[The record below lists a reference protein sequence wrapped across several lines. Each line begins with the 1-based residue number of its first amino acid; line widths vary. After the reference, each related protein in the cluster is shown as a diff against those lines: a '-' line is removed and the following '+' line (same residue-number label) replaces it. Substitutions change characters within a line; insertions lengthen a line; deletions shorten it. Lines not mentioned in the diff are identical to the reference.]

1 MNSSTPALPRISVIT
16 PSFNQGRFLEKTIES
31 VLNQQYPNL
40 EYIIIDGASTDD
52 SVEIIK
58 RFEKHLATWVSEPD
72 RGQTDAINKGLR
84 RATGEIVTWLNSDDL
99 HFPDTLATI
108 GSAFARFQEDVI
120 YGDYALITP
129 GGRTLL
135 KRYEIP
141 FHRDIMLYGVNFIG
155 QASAFFRRS
164 LLDRFGFLNEN
175 YQYAMDHE
183 FWIRLAD
190 GGASFRHI
198 KHFLSRY
205 RYHSDS
211 KTIGAREK
219 FYAEM
224 EVTRKRYG
232 DAESP
237 FARRIRGYWAR
248 LKRQLIKISYRGRID
263 FLGGSLNRVW
273 YRWVSAV
280 ERQSSH
286 GRSH

>member
-16 PSFNQGRFLEKTIES
+16 PSFNQGRFLEETIES

-40 EYIIIDGASTDD
+40 EYIIIDGESTDS
-52 SVEIIK
+52 SVEII
-58 RFEKHLATWVSEPD
+58 RRYEKDLAFWVSEPD
-72 RGQTDAINKGLR
+72 NGQTEAINKGLR

-108 GSAFARFQEDVI
+108 GSALARFQEDVI
-120 YGDYALITP
+120 YGDYVLITP
-129 GGRTLL
+129 GGRTFLN
-135 KRYEIP
+135 RYEIP

-183 FWIRLAD
+183 FWLRLAD

-198 KHFLSRY
+198 KHFLSKY
-205 RYHSDS
+205 RYHSES
-211 KTIGAREK
+211 KTVGAREK
-219 FYAEM
+219 FCAEM
-224 EVTRKRYG
+224 EATRERYG
-232 DAESP
+232 DGSA
-237 FARRIRGYWAR
+237 FARRIHGYWAR
-248 LKRQLIKISYRGRID
+248 LKRQMIKLSYRGRID
-263 FLGGSLNRVW
+263 FFGGSLNRVW

-280 ERQSSH
+280 ERRSSH
-286 GRSH
+286 SRSD